1 MKAAIA
7 RVILEGHAA
16 KGQLNGYSRSI
27 RIMTNREW
35 LRSLTDE
42 ELADFFID
50 DKRSLNGGICN
61 ICAHDCYCMYDEKLK
76 CDNGIATWLKQEYK
90 GVSDYD

>member
-1 MKAAIA
+1 MK
-7 RVILEGHAA
+7 GHAA
-16 KGQLNGYSRSI
+16 KGQMNGYSRSI

-50 DKRSLNGGICN
+50 DKRNLNGGICN
-61 ICAHDCYCMYDEKLK
+61 ICAHDVNCMYDKTLK
-76 CDNGIATWLKQEYK
+76 CNNGIAIWLKQEYT
-90 GVSDYD
+90 GASDYD

>member
-1 MKAAIA
+1 
-7 RVILEGHAA
+7 
-16 KGQLNGYSRSI
+16 
-27 RIMTNREW
+27 MTNREW

-61 ICAHDCYCMYDEKLK
+61 ICAADIFIEIVQLPEACAWCTDDSDICDCTR
-76 CDNGIATWLKQEYK
+76 GITGWLQSEDT
-90 GVSDYD
+90 SRQHS

>member
-1 MKAAIA
+1 
-7 RVILEGHAA
+7 
-16 KGQLNGYSRSI
+16 
-27 RIMTNREW
+27 MTNREW

-61 ICAHDCYCMYDEKLK
+61 ICVHSDICDCTQ
-76 CDNGIATWLKQEYK
+76 GIKGWLQSE
-90 GVSDYD
+90 DT

>member
-1 MKAAIA
+1 MKTLIA
-7 RVILEGHAA
+7 GVVLKGHAA

-27 RIMTNREW
+27 RIMTHREW

-61 ICAHDCYCMYDEKLK
+61 ICVHSDICDCTQ
-76 CDNGIATWLKQEYK
+76 GIKGWLQSEDTSKQY
-90 GVSDYD
+90 